1 MLSTYRRRRFHSRVY
16 TREMTDKIN
25 SYFAVLIITIFGAG
39 ATLIIVHVA
48 DSSAVVTVFGNSSST
63 YTYLQ

>member
-1 MLSTYRRRRFHSRVY
+1 
-16 TREMTDKIN
+16 MTDKIN